1 MNPRDLIRIARQ
13 LASGAVGG
21 NRGRPRQAELRR
33 AVSAAYYALFHALA
47 HCCANR
53 LAGSGR
59 AEASWIQTYRALE
72 HRHARN
78 QCNDQSAM
86 SVFPAGI
93 QDFGKIF
100 VLMQRQRQQADYS
113 ASATLPGSGS
123 CNSLRKR
130 RSLLPPSRPPAAQSA
145 APSPSTCCSVGNEG
159 DAGTVLASWAAFA
172 NLHLLCFS

>member
-1 MNPRDLIRIARQ
+1 MNPRHLIRIARQ

-59 AEASWIQTYRALE
+59 DEAAWIQTYRALE
-72 HRHARN
+72 HGHARN

-86 SVFPAGI
+86 SVFPAEI
-93 QDFGKIF
+93 QDFGKRF
-100 VLMQRQRQQADYS
+100 VLIQRQRQQADYS
-113 ASATLPGSGS
+113 PSVTFARDRVMQFITEAEDAITALDNAPASG
-123 CNSLRKR
+123 R
-130 RSLLPPSRPPAAQSA
+130 R
-145 APSPSTCCSVGNEG
+145 
-159 DAGTVLASWAAFA
+159 AFA
-172 NLHLLCFS
+172 IHVLMPRRRE